1 LKKKQIISLVVLLL
15 FAWADVWAIPTP
27 SESDANQS
35 ASIPTD
41 VFSYTSEPVLTW
53 NPDRFLVICLEN
65 CGSTEAVNV
74 YARYKNGPFPGG
86 TKTRTTPVGNLWTVE
101 YALSGSSQYLPI
113 KKDMLFKLETT
124 PTAENPPQEV
134 KYKAWKNKGGKKG
147 EVIQTPDW
155 AVFAYPIVR
164 DKKGRGEVYWVIV
177 KDRATG
183 KLIVPAMN
191 VKITH
196 WGQTIRTLG
205 LFAALTTTAGLLV
218 FYAPGVI
225 IAATPIFP

>member
-1 LKKKQIISLVVLLL
+1 LKKQIVSLIVLVS
-15 FAWADVWAIPTP
+15 FACAEAWAIPSPDTETRQP
-27 SESDANQS
+27 
-35 ASIPTD
+35 ASISADT
-41 VFSYTSEPVLTW
+41 FSYGTEPVLTW

-65 CGSTEAVNV
+65 CSSTNAVNL
-74 YARYKNGPFPGG
+74 YARYKNGPFPGE
-86 TKTRTTPVGNLWTVE
+86 TKIRTNPAGNLWTVE
-101 YALSGSSQYLPI
+101 YALKGSVQYLPI
-113 KKDMLFKLETT
+113 KKDMLFKLEAT
-124 PTAENPPQEV
+124 PTASENPGQEI

-147 EVIQTPDW
+147 EVIQSPDW

-177 KDRATG
+177 KDRQTG

-205 LFAALTTTAGLLV
+205 LYAALTVTAGYLV
-218 FYAPGVI
+218 IYVPGII